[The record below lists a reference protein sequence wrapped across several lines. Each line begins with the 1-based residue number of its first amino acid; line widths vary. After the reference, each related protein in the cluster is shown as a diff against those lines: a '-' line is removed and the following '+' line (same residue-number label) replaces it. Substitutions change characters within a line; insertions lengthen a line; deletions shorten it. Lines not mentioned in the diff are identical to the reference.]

1 MSEEKPKRVNED
13 VEELTQVLDV
23 VSDRI
28 PRLITALRDTIY
40 SEAAGREMGKAVG
53 AFYREL
59 IQAGIEPR
67 EALSM
72 ARSYISALQDVLKK
86 STAEGT
92 KEIRIKKELSK
103 PEEE

>member
-1 MSEEKPKRVNED
+1 MSEEKSKSVSED

-40 SEAAGREMGKAVG
+40 SEEAGREMGKAVG

-59 IQAGIEPR
+59 VQAGIDSQ

-72 ARSYISALQDVLKK
+72 ARSYISALQHVLK
-86 STAEGT
+86 STTEGT
-92 KEIRIKKELSK
+92 KEIRIKKELDK
-103 PEEE
+103 PEEK